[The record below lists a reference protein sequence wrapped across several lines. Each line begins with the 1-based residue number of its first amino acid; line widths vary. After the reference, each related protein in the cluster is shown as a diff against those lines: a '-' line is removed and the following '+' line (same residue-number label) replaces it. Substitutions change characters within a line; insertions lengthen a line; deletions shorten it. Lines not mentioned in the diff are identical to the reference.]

1 MLIAFGGLPGT
12 GKTTL
17 ARELAQRLSA
27 LYLRIDTIE
36 QAILTSRLSLD
47 AGPAGY
53 FVGYSVAADNLRL
66 GLTVVA
72 DSVNPLTVTRDAWF
86 EVAKTTGAAFV
97 EIEVICSDPIEHRRR
112 VELRTADISG
122 HKLPSW
128 QDVLDRR
135 YDPWLRK
142 HIMIDTAAHSIM
154 QAVDNVIVQLSAL
167 SMHPSPRQS

>member
-1 MLIAFGGLPGT
+1 MLIVFGGLPGT

-27 LYLRIDTIE
+27 MYLRIDTIE
-36 QAILTSRLSLD
+36 QAIITSRLLLD

-53 FVGYSVAADNLRL
+53 FVGYSIAADNLSL

-72 DSVNPLTVTRDAWF
+72 DSVNSLTVTRDTWF
-86 EVAKTTGAAFV
+86 EVAKTIGAAFV

-112 VELRTADISG
+112 VELRTADIPG

-128 QDVLDRR
+128 QDVLNRQ
-135 YDPWLRK
+135 YDPWMRK
-142 HIMIDTAAHSIM
+142 HIIIDTAAHSTM
-154 QAVDNVIVQLSAL
+154 QAVDAVIVQLSAL
-167 SMHPSPRQS
+167 SMHPSAKQS